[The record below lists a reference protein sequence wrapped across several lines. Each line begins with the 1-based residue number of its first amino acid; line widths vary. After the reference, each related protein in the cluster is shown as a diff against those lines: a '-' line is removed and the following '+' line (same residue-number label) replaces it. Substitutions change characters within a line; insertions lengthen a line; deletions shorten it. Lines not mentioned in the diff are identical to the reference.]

1 MLHVGVLMPALD
13 VGSPAVGILGGV
25 GRLEDTIAPSVN
37 TFEILRRLALAE
49 RRQERLAARAEEQ
62 HEDGEQGGGVE
73 VREGEDL
80 STQQR

>member
-1 MLHVGVLMPALD
+1 MRQQSGAAGLAPGA
-13 VGSPAVGILGGV
+13 GG
-25 GRLEDTIAPSVN
+25 APSVN